1 MRITLMKYKLF
12 GDVRNY
18 SDKNEI
24 FGDARNYSDKN
35 KIFGD
40 VRNYSDNKKKIV
52 LVMFESQK

>member
-1 MRITLMKYKLF
+1 MKYKLF

-24 FGDARNYSDKN
+24 FGDARNYSD
-35 KIFGD
+35 
-40 VRNYSDNKKKIV
+40 NKKKIV